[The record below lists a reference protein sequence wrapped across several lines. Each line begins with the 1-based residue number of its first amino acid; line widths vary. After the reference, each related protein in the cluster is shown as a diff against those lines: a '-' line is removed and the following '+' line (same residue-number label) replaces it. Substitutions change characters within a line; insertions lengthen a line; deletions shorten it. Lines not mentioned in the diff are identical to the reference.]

1 VSATEPPAGG
11 TTRGCPNCG
20 WEPQTP
26 DDTRC
31 ANCGTHLQPSPA
43 VADSTT
49 DLSTPQEQRTFEPAV
64 GATRLPSSVRNWGMA
79 AHLAAFSV
87 FVVPIPALGPLLV
100 WLLKRED
107 HPFIEGHSKEAVN
120 FNLSV
125 LVYGIVAAFLI
136 LLAIGLLL
144 LPIIGV
150 AWLVLTIIAAVR
162 AANGEDYRYPLT
174 IRFIT

>member
-1 VSATEPPAGG
+1 MSTTEPPPDAS
-11 TTRGCPNCG
+11 TRSCPNCG
-20 WEPQTP
+20 WEPETP

-49 DLSTPQEQRTFEPAV
+49 DLSTPQEQRAFEPAV
-64 GATRLPSSVRNWGMA
+64 GATGVPSAVRNWAMA
-79 AHLAAFSV
+79 AHLAAFAV
-87 FVVPIPALGPLLV
+87 FVVPVPVLGPLLV
-100 WLLKRED
+100 WLLKRDD
-107 HPFIEGHSKEAVN
+107 HPFIDAHGKEALN
-120 FNLSV
+120 FNVSV
-125 LVYGIVAAFLI
+125 LVYGIVAGFLI

-144 LPIIGV
+144 LPIVAV

-174 IRFIT
+174 IRFIN